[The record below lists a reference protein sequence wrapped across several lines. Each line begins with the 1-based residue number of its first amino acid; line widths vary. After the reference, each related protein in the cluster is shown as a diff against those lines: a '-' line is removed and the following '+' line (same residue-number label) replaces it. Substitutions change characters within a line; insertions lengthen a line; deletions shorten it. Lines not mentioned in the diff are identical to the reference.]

1 VCRLCTKLR
10 EQGQVVKMVPPLPF
24 RGQVNI
30 NHVVRPRDET
40 NKPRQQKHGPLQ
52 PRVGLGERD
61 RPRRQQPHSDNQ
73 QRDGGQHHPP
83 ILPHFGVPQTRPLH
97 VLLARVV
104 VAVLDERVA
113 VSRRVV
119 GDLVAPES
127 ERSDRPGSR
136 GHSPS
141 VVDAHVHLGRARRGG
156 ARRGGPVD
164 LDRLVGLLLEGVV
177 DREALLLSLV

>member
-119 GDLVAPES
+119 GDLVAP
-127 ERSDRPGSR
+127 
-136 GHSPS
+136 S

-164 LDRLVGLLLEGVV
+164 LDRLVSLLLKGVV

>member
-119 GDLVAPES
+119 GDLVAP
-127 ERSDRPGSR
+127 
-136 GHSPS
+136 S

-164 LDRLVGLLLEGVV
+164 LDRLVSLLLEGVV